1 MYRRYQSACAAILA
15 RSHLPLERVLPLR
28 HTLPVRFETPTA
40 QAAWVKFKPA
50 ERACHKHDA

>member
-50 ERACHKHDA
+50 ERACT